1 MKKNAIL
8 AVALLVLVS
17 PAFAA
22 PRHSHSA
29 LTLKPLSSNK
39 AVTVGVEYT
48 MFENDNADQ
57 NAYGIS
63 LRYDKAFAPL
73 KKDGDFWS
81 WNLGLYWN
89 TGSEESGQPGAR
101 DMDFTVM
108 GIRYGI
114 DANFVVAPRTTI
126 FVGPRV
132 GYAIYEYETFNIQNG
147 NIVEEDEGAIT
158 YGFAG
163 GVRYKLENSNGVIE
177 AGFMHTWYAFT
188 EEAMGTKEANT
199 IFVGAGFAF

>member
-8 AVALLVLVS
+8 AVALLALVS

-22 PRHSHSA
+22 PRHSRSA
-29 LTLKPLSSNK
+29 LTLKPLSSDK

-48 MFENDNADQ
+48 MFESDNADE

-73 KKDGDFWS
+73 KKDGDYWS

-89 TGSEESGQPGAR
+89 TGSEEDGEQPKGGNQP
-101 DMDFTVM
+101 DDDFTVM

-114 DANFVVAPRTTI
+114 DANFVVAPRTSV

-132 GYAIYEYETFNIQNG
+132 GYAIYEYEDFNKEG
-147 NIVEEDEGAIT
+147 DVVGKDEGAIT

-163 GVRYKLENSNGVIE
+163 GVRYKMENSNGVLE
-177 AGFMHTWYAFT
+177 AGFMHT
-188 EEAMGTKEANT
+188 
-199 IFVGAGFAF
+199 